1 MKYFFQ
7 PALERCLA
15 YIAPIAPMPI
25 KPIVGCSSAG
35 SLGEISVRTMMGSM
49 NERIEGRLGIIRR
62 RPGYEGWG

>member
-1 MKYFFQ
+1 
-7 PALERCLA
+7 
-15 YIAPIAPMPI
+15 MPI